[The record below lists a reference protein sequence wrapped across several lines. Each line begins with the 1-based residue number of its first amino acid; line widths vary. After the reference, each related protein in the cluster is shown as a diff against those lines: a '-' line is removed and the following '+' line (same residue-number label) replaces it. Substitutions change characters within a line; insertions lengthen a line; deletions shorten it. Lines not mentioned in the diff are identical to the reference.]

1 MKLKI
6 IYLKTVH
13 STNDLAIDLIT
24 KQNTKPTLIKSL
36 VQTKGK
42 GTMGKKWVSQK
53 GNIFISIFFEIHRKK
68 ISFRQFAIL
77 NAFLIKKVI
86 KKYTSEKI
94 TIKWPNDLLIKNKKV
109 CGILQEVIDKN
120 GKKYLIVGLGI
131 NTNTCPKGKNFIS
144 TSLKAMNKK
153 KINNNHVTK
162 DIKQLYENLITNLN
176 NNKFLQLKKK
186 LL

>member
-1 MKLKI
+1 
-6 IYLKTVH
+6 
-13 STNDLAIDLIT
+13 
-24 KQNTKPTLIKSL
+24 
-36 VQTKGK
+36 
-42 GTMGKKWVSQK
+42 MGFQK

-109 CGILQEVIDKN
+109 CGILQEKIDKN

-153 KINNNHVTK
+153 INNNHVTK

-176 NNKFLQLKKK
+176 NNKFLQLKK